1 MNSKINKTSSP
12 KPILVRPR
20 FLLLIFLVLAALMIS
35 SALIELQQSKI
46 ELLSLM
52 SDQAHS
58 FLESLIIASQNA
70 LAMNDQMEKSYRERS
85 LNNASVIK
93 KLYQEKKI
101 TETRL
106 KEIAEQNKIFRINI
120 FNPDGENIY
129 SSHPGQPSDLP
140 ENIDPEDLLYPIF
153 DGDQDTLIIGMRHA
167 RSQGGYRYIVAL
179 AAEDRSAIVLNVDAQ
194 ELIDLRKTTGFG
206 ILLRKIANNPGIIFI
221 ALQDSVSILAASGA
235 VTDLEAIRHDSFL
248 YKAYSDSLFLTRTVT
263 LDSLQV
269 FETVLPFTYQ
279 NQTVGLFRLGLSL
292 QPVQV
297 INDRI
302 YRRLIIITIVLVI
315 IGFIIFTFIL
325 IRQRYDLLHKQYEEI
340 ETYSSNIIQKV
351 SDAII
356 VYDGENRIKVIN
368 RAAEILC
375 GCTEREVLSLSLHA
389 LIPDVLAKQILNDPS
404 TMQQIDGIINQQSR
418 YLLVSKTRLSD
429 RQASEMTILVLR
441 DLTEQK
447 RLEDQV
453 QRKERLSA
461 MGQLASG
468 VAHEIRNPLNTIGT
482 IVQQLDKDFEPLKQ
496 GQEYHQLAGL
506 VYKEVRRI
514 NDSIEKFLRF
524 SRPEPIN
531 PAPFLLSDLL
541 EQLKLQYQALVD
553 SHNVQFRLD
562 LRWDGMVRWDLQQM
576 KQVFM
581 NLFQNALEAIETKGV
596 IQVIVNSTQ
605 HEKVEISVHN
615 DGQEIPDSIK
625 SKIFNLYFTTK
636 AKGTGI
642 GLSIVQRIILEH
654 DGIIS
659 VESQPG
665 QGTSFIIRMPVNVY
679 K

>member
-1 MNSKINKTSSP
+1 M
-12 KPILVRPR
+12 VRPR

-70 LAMNDQMEKSYRERS
+70 LAINDQMEKSYRERS
-85 LNNASVIK
+85 LNNAAVIK

-101 TETRL
+101 TEIRL
-106 KEIAEQNKIFRINI
+106 NEIAKQNKIFRINI

-129 SSHPGQPSDLP
+129 SSHPDQPSDLP

-167 RSQGGYRYIVAL
+167 RFQGGYRYIVAL

-221 ALQDSVSILAASGA
+221 ALQDTASILAASGA
-235 VTDLEAIRHDSFL
+235 VTNLEAIRHDSFL
-248 YKAYSDSLFLTRTVT
+248 NKAYIDSLFLTRTVT

-279 NQTVGLFRLGLSL
+279 NQTIGLFRLGLSL

-315 IGFIIFTFIL
+315 VGFIIFTFIL

-375 GCTEREVLSLSLHA
+375 GSTEREVLSLSLHA
-389 LIPDVLAKQILNDPS
+389 LIPDMLAKQILNDPS
-404 TMQQIDGIINQQSR
+404 TMQQINGIINQQSR

-429 RQASEMTILVLR
+429 RQTSEMTILVLR

-447 RLEDQV
+447 RLEDQI

-524 SRPEPIN
+524 SRPELIN
-531 PAPFLLSDLL
+531 PSPFLLSDFLK
-541 EQLKLQYQALVD
+541 QLKLQYQALVD
-553 SHNVQFRLD
+553 SQNVQFRLD
-562 LRWDGMVRWDLQQM
+562 LRWDGMVRWDHQQM

-581 NLFQNALEAIETKGV
+581 NLIQNALEAIETKGV

-615 DGQEIPDSIK
+615 NGQEIPDSIK

-665 QGTSFIIRMPVNVY
+665 QGTSFIIRIPVNVY